1 MKIDKL
7 LIANRGEIAIRVAR
21 TAADMGIRTV
31 AVFSEDDALSLH
43 AQMADEAKA
52 LRGAGAQA
60 YLDIDQIL
68 AAALS
73 AGCDAIHPGY
83 GFLSENAIFA
93 RRCAD
98 LNVLFVGP
106 PPEVLELFGDKT
118 KARELALRAGIA
130 VPAGTNRPTT
140 LEEAQ
145 SFFNAHCLTQRCPM
159 MIKAVGGGGGRGMRV
174 VSDLG
179 DLPEAYARCRSE
191 ALSAFGNG
199 DLYVEELISP
209 ARHIEVQ
216 IIGDGHDA
224 AHIWERECS
233 IQRQNQKLIEF
244 APSPSLTREQRE
256 RVTSAAVRLA
266 KLSRYCGA
274 GTFEFLLNDDRFVFL
289 EANPRLQVEHTVTE
303 EITGLDLVRIQLRLA
318 AGASLDEFPIP
329 QPRGFAIELR
339 INMETME
346 STGRARP
353 AGGVLTVFDIPSG
366 PGVRVDTFGY
376 RGYRTTPNFDSLLAK
391 LIVHSPDA
399 DQLLKRARRA
409 LAEFRIEGVPT
420 NQAFLRNIL
429 RHPAFQNNQVS
440 TRFIERHLAELLPAS
455 EVDIAGIENFHAVL
469 SPMQGTVI
477 ALQVSAGDEI
487 AQGQPLLL
495 MEAMKMEHVIA
506 AGKSGRVRAVNVSPG
521 QAVFEKHVLLYLEE
535 GEVQAL
541 THHQLEEH
549 DLDTIRPDLSE
560 VIERHAI
567 TRDERRPDA
576 VARRRKTG
584 QRTAREN
591 VAALCD
597 PASFIEYGALTI
609 AAQRRRRKLEEL
621 IQQTPADGLVTG
633 LGKVNGSRVMVLAY
647 DYTVLAG
654 TQGKMN
660 HKKTDRV
667 LQLAEKW
674 RLPVVLFAEGG
685 GGRPGDTDTIS
696 VGGLDTPSFVNFA
709 KLSGQVPLV
718 GIVSGYCFA
727 GNAALV
733 GCCDVIIATENSN
746 IGMGGPAMIEGG
758 GLGVFRPQEI
768 GPIDI
773 QSSNGVVDVRVRDEV
788 EAVQAARKYL
798 AYFQG
803 ALPAWTAPDQRRL
816 RQLIP
821 ENRLRVYDIRQVIET
836 LADED
841 SVLELRAQ
849 FGLGMIT
856 ALIRMEGRP
865 IGLIAN
871 NPKHLSGAIDAPGAD
886 KAARFIQLC
895 DAFCIPILSL
905 CDTPGFMVGPEIE
918 KQAQVRHV
926 CRMYITGAAA
936 GVPFMC
942 VVLRKGYGLGAMAMA
957 AGSFHAPLFTISWP
971 TGEFGGM
978 GLEGAV
984 RLGFRREL
992 EAVANE
998 TERKALYDRLVAEM
1012 YEKGKAI
1019 NVASVLEIDA
1029 VIDPV
1034 ETRHWIIRGLDSV
1047 PAATA
1052 APRRNFVDSW

>member
-73 AGCDAIHPGY
+73 ASCDAIHPGY
-83 GFLSENAIFA
+83 GFLSENATFA
-93 RRCAD
+93 RRCAEA
-98 LNVLFVGP
+98 NTLFVGP
-106 PPEVLELFGDKT
+106 PPEILELFGDKT
-118 KARELALRAGIA
+118 KARDLALNAGVA
-130 VPAGTNRPTT
+130 VPKGTNRPTT
-140 LEEAQ
+140 LEDAQ
-145 SFFNAHCLTQRCPM
+145 SFFNANGPM
-159 MIKAVGGGGGRGMRV
+159 MIKAVAGGGGRGMRV
-174 VSDLG
+174 VTNPE

-191 ALSAFGNG
+191 ALSSFGNG

-216 IIGDGHDA
+216 IAGDGQNA

-244 APSPSLTREQRE
+244 APSPSLTSEQRE
-256 RVTSAAVRLA
+256 QVTSAAVRLA
-266 KLSRYCGA
+266 KLSRYRGL
-274 GTFEFLLNDDRFVFL
+274 GTFEFLLNGDRFVFL

-303 EITGLDLVRIQLRLA
+303 EITGLDLVRIQLQLA
-318 AGASLDEFPIP
+318 AGASLDRFPIP

-353 AGGVLTVFDIPSG
+353 GGGVLTSFDVPSG

-391 LIVHSPDA
+391 LIVHAPDP
-399 DQLLKRARRA
+399 DQLLKRAQRA
-409 LAEFRIEGVPT
+409 LAEFRVEGVPT

-429 RHPAFQNNQVS
+429 LHPAFRNNQVS
-440 TRFIERHLAELLPAS
+440 TRFIEQRLADLLPAS
-455 EVDIAGIENFHAVL
+455 EADIAAIEHLHAVL

-477 ALQVSAGDEI
+477 ALQVSPGDEI

-495 MEAMKMEHVIA
+495 MEAMKMEHVITA
-506 AGKSGRVRAVNVSPG
+506 DKSGKVRAVNVSPG

-535 GEVQAL
+535 GEVQAVA
-541 THHQLEEH
+541 H
-549 DLDTIRPDLSE
+549 DKLDELNLDTIRPDLSE
-560 VIERHAI
+560 VLERHAI
-567 TRDERRPDA
+567 TRDERRPEA

-591 VAALCD
+591 IAALCD
-597 PASFIEYGALTI
+597 PGSFIEYGALTI

-633 LGKVNGSRVMVLAY
+633 LGTVNGSRAMVLAY

-667 LQLAEKW
+667 LQLADQW

-696 VGGLDTPSFVNFA
+696 VGGLDTPSFVRFA

-718 GIVSGYCFA
+718 GVVSGYCFA

-733 GCCDVIIATENSN
+733 GCCDVIVATENSN

-758 GLGVFRPQEI
+758 GLGVFLPQEI
-768 GPIDI
+768 GPIEI
-773 QSSNGVVDVRVRDEV
+773 QSTNGVVDVRVRDEV

-798 AYFQG
+798 SYFQG
-803 ALPAWTAPDQRRL
+803 ALPGWTAPDQRRL

-821 ENRLRVYDIRQVIET
+821 ENRLRVYDIRKVIET

-849 FGLGMIT
+849 FGIGMIT
-856 ALIRMEGRP
+856 ALIRIEGRP

-886 KAARFIQLC
+886 KAARFLQLC
-895 DAFCIPILSL
+895 DAFGIPILSL

-936 GVPFMC
+936 SVPFMC

-957 AGSFHAPLFTISWP
+957 AGSFDAPLFTISWP

-1047 PAATA
+1047 PAAGG
-1052 APRRNFVDSW
+1052 APRRNFIDSW

>member
-1 MKIDKL
+1 MKITKL
-7 LIANRGEIAIRVAR
+7 LIANRGEIAVRIAR
-21 TAADMGIRTV
+21 TAADMGIRSV

-43 AQMADEAKA
+43 ARLTDESKA
-52 LRGAGAQA
+52 LHSSGARA
-60 YLDIDQIL
+60 YLDMDQIL
-68 AAALS
+68 KAA

-83 GFLSENAIFA
+83 GFLSENAAFA

-98 LNVLFVGP
+98 AGFVFVGP
-106 PPEVLELFGDKT
+106 APGVLELFGDKT
-118 KARELALRAGIA
+118 KARNFALDAG
-130 VPAGTNRPTT
+130 VPVPEGTCEPTN
-140 LEEAQ
+140 LEEARA
-145 SFFNAHCLTQRCPM
+145 FFSSHGAM
-159 MIKAVGGGGGRGMRV
+159 MIKAVSGGGGRGMRTV
-174 VSDLG
+174 RN
-179 DLPEAYARCRSE
+179 PEELADAFERCRSE
-191 ALSAFGNG
+191 ALSSFGNG
-199 DLYVEELISP
+199 DLYVEQLISP

-216 IIGDGHDA
+216 IIGDGENA
-224 AHIWERECS
+224 AHLWERECT

-244 APSPSLTREQRE
+244 APSLTLSSQQRE
-256 RVTSAAVRLA
+256 YVTAAAVRLA
-266 KLSRYCGA
+266 KISAYRGV
-274 GTFEFLLNDDRFVFL
+274 GTFEFLLHDGRFVFL

-303 EITGLDLVRIQLRLA
+303 EITGLDLVSLQLRLA
-318 AGASLDEFPIP
+318 QGATLDEFKIP
-329 QPRGFAIELR
+329 EPRGFAMQLR

-346 STGRARP
+346 STGHARP
-353 AGGVLTVFDIPSG
+353 AGGLLTTFDIPSG

-391 LIVHSPDA
+391 VIVHSSDPE
-399 DQLLKRARRA
+399 QLPQKALRA
-409 LAEFRIEGVPT
+409 LNEFHIEGVPT
-420 NQAFLRNIL
+420 NQAFLQNIL
-429 RHPAFQNNQVS
+429 VHPAFQNNQLS
-440 TRFIERHLAELLPAS
+440 TRFIDDNLAELLPTS
-455 EVDIAGIENFHAVL
+455 ETNVAGIEDCHAVL
-469 SPMQGTVI
+469 SPMQGTIISV
-477 ALQVSAGDEI
+477 QVTAGDEI

-506 AGKSGRVRAVNVSPG
+506 SERSGRIRAVNVTPG
-521 QAVFEKHVLLYLEE
+521 QAVFERHALLYLEE
-535 GEVQAL
+535 CEVEAL
-541 THHQLEEH
+541 AHYLPDEH
-549 DLDTIRPDLSE
+549 DLDAVRPDLSE
-560 VIERHAI
+560 VMERHAI

-591 VAALCD
+591 IEALCD
-597 PASFIEYGALTI
+597 PGSFVEYGALTI

-633 LGKVNGSRVMVLAY
+633 LGTVNGSRAMVLAY

-667 LQLAEKW
+667 LGLAEQW

-696 VGGLDTPSFVNFA
+696 VGGLDTPSFVRFA

-718 GIVSGYCFA
+718 GVVSGYCFA

-768 GPIDI
+768 GPIEI

-788 EAVQAARKYL
+788 EAVHTARKYL
-798 AYFQG
+798 SYFQG
-803 ALPAWTAPDQRRL
+803 ALTHWAAPDQREL
-816 RQLIP
+816 RRVIP
-821 ENRLRVYDIRQVIET
+821 ENRLRVYDIRKVIDT

-849 FGLGMIT
+849 FGIGMVT
-856 ALIRMEGRP
+856 ALIRIEGRP

-871 NPKHLSGAIDAPGAD
+871 KPKHLSGAIDADGAD
-886 KAARFIQLC
+886 KASRFMQLC
-895 DAFCIPILSL
+895 DAFRIPILSL

-926 CRMYITGAAA
+926 CRMYVTAAA
-936 GVPFMC
+936 CSVPFLC

-957 AGSFHAPLFTISWP
+957 AGSFDAPLFTISWP

-992 EAVANE
+992 EAMADE
-998 TERKALYDRLVAEM
+998 ADRKALYDRLVAEM

-1029 VIDPV
+1029 VIDPL
-1034 ETRHWIIRGLDSV
+1034 ETRRWIIRGLDSV
-1047 PAATA
+1047 PPAEAT
-1052 APRRNFVDSW
+1052 PRRAFIDTW